1 MIEVADVY
9 EKIEQFLADK
19 VGWNLYFSKRG
30 VRMTWDINQAT
41 EWYEKQPWLVG
52 CNFIPST
59 AINQLEMFQED
70 TFDKETIE
78 HEIAQR
84 FRLQ

>member
-1 MIEVADVY
+1 
-9 EKIEQFLADK
+9 
-19 VGWNLYFSKRG
+19 
-30 VRMTWDINQAT
+30 MTWDINQAT

-78 HEIAQR
+78 HEIGIAGDLASIALEYTCTTFFGTIR
-84 FRLQ
+84 IALNTI